1 MKKANPYWIPK
12 SDPATFRFYVGRM
25 KFDDFLDASETPEV
39 HLPFFS
45 FLYLVEGEVLVEIA
59 EKSYLCQSGQ
69 MLMIPRNVPFS
80 VRHFKDCS
88 GYEGGFSINVLKDVS
103 HACLH
108 SLQPLFQTFTNEEA
122 AFTAALLEQMIRAF
136 QKKDCTLLASALDL
150 LICRMEM
157 PADISGHATVN
168 RFLESVFNRSRTIRK
183 VSEYADEF
191 NITPNYLN
199 RLVRNHTGHS
209 AIEWIE
215 ISRIT
220 LAKSLLREGNLPI
233 SEVAT
238 AIGINDNS
246 YFTRFFKK
254 TEGVTP
260 TQYRERKRKEK
271 K

>member
-12 SDPATFRFYVGRM
+12 KDPNEFRFFIDRM
-25 KFDDFLDASETPEV
+25 RFDEYLDATETPEV
-39 HLPFFS
+39 NLPFFS
-45 FLYLVEGEVLVEIA
+45 FLYLLKGEVLIDIA

-69 MLMIPRNVPFS
+69 MLIIPRNVPFS
-80 VRHFKDCS
+80 VRHFKDCR
-88 GYEGGFSINVLKDVS
+88 GYEGGFSIKILKDVS

-108 SLQPLFQTFTNEEA
+108 SLQPLFQTSSGDEADFTV
-122 AFTAALLEQMIRAF
+122 ALLNQMLRAF
-136 QKKDCTLLASALDL
+136 HKKDCSLLASALDL

-157 PADISGHATVN
+157 PSDPPRHAMVN
-168 RFLESVFNRSRTIRK
+168 RFLESVFNRNLTIRK

-215 ISRIT
+215 ISRISQ
-220 LAKSLLREGNLPI
+220 AKSLLREGNLPI
-233 SEVAT
+233 AEVA
-238 AIGINDNS
+238 AAVGINDNS

-254 TEGVTP
+254 TEGMTP
-260 TQYRERKRKEK
+260 TQYRERKRKK
-271 K
+271 KK